1 MPISYKLVW
10 NESKNIVFTC
20 FQQPNMTP
28 QNALG
33 PSPKYSKQ
41 KVKMI
46 EKVVRGGDQTAP
58 FRGVWRVL
66 GGCPLLGRFW
76 CRSRPLSWEPPGR
89 LLGLFFIFWPPSW
102 PLKTHLEAREKM
114 IKNRCSSRS
123 PWEPF
128 RWAFY
133 SVQGAKMEASWLQNS
148 IPLGPCLKNGVN
160 LRNTTIPIL
169 KIRFWRVQGH
179 AFSVNFGYFFDLC

>member
-1 MPISYKLVW
+1 M
-10 NESKNIVFTC
+10 E
-20 FQQPNMTP
+20 
-28 QNALG
+28 
-33 PSPKYSKQ
+33 
-41 KVKMI
+41 KM
-46 EKVVRGGDQTAP
+46 VPGGGQTAP
-58 FRGVWRVL
+58 FRGVWHVL
-66 GGCPLLGRFW
+66 GGFSLLGRFL
-76 CRSRPLSWEPPGR
+76 SRPPPSPES
-89 LLGLFFIFWPPSW
+89 LLAAFLGCLNTFWPPSW
-102 PLKTHLEAREKM
+102 PLKTHLKAREKM

-169 KIRFWRVQGH
+169 KIRFWRVQEH
-179 AFSVNFGYFFDLC
+179 AFSINFGYFFDLC